1 MKFRQHHIKRQLKEE
16 KFQSAV
22 PENQQLVNRMANLAQ
37 ANHVLAKPNKT
48 RKRNVIALISSFGLV
63 GWLFSGI
70 ASASVLVGTLAATDS
85 LPDPIQK
92 ITSQVLEVV
101 GIDVPNPDKQQK
113 RVETDNIEENEES
126 PVPAP
131 PSVVG
136 KPCLLY
142 TSPSPRDQRGSRMP
156 SSA

>member
-22 PENQQLVNRMANLAQ
+22 PENQQLINRMTNLAK
-37 ANHVLAKPNKT
+37 ANHALAKSNKAK
-48 RKRNVIALISSFGLV
+48 KRNVIALISSFGLV

-85 LPDPIQK
+85 LPDPVQK
-92 ITSQVLEVV
+92 ITSKVLEVV

-113 RVETDNIEENEES
+113 RVETDNIKES
-126 PVPAP
+126 EV
-131 PSVVG
+131 
-136 KPCLLY
+136 
-142 TSPSPRDQRGSRMP
+142 
-156 SSA
+156 